1 MIGHLFNSQTQ
12 KIVTN
17 ETLKIFEKAKYGFYK
32 LKISKKL
39 EYLRFLIKN
48 WPKIQVK
55 NLPLHFQVH
64 FAADST

>member
-32 LKISKKL
+32 LKNFQKVRISK
-39 EYLRFLIKN
+39 I
-48 WPKIQVK
+48 P
-55 NLPLHFQVH
+55 
-64 FAADST
+64 D